1 MSQHRSSWI
10 PSQSEGHASGRV
22 TPTKE
27 NQGPIDQQQHPSA
40 SANDEP
46 PPSHSDMWMTTLVL
60 AQDMAEVLKEGV
72 EEEVGMMYETLDQTF
87 KWNERRRERVE
98 NAQNELIRVNR
109 LVEAKKDALEKMKVN
124 STARENQAEIYTL
137 EQSAYEEA
145 RKIKELD
152 ASIGSIKAQTSKLQK
167 QVVELEQY
175 EPTRSP
181 DFIIGSSVLKTKLYH
196 DLGFTQVRRPVH
208 TEITPNTEPEKLF
221 IRCDSNCMA
230 SQVVQ
235 KPKTNRDGFTLAN
248 EIWDAISS

>member
-10 PSQSEGHASGRV
+10 PSQSEGHASGRHR
-22 TPTKE
+22 P
-27 NQGPIDQQQHPSA
+27 
-40 SANDEP
+40 NDEP

-181 DFIIGSSVLKTKLYH
+181 DFIIGSSVSETCSH
-196 DLGFTQVRRPVH
+196 R
-208 TEITPNTEPEKLF
+208 ITPNTEPEKLF